1 MKIPL
6 KTEQE
11 IDCLDICYIDSS
23 NKIVFIDSNEVLH
36 PKVQRAPDRFGPL
49 CYALIEGVILYYEI
63 RYWNWDAESTYYPKQ
78 TETPLISCPYYEQ
91 PGPTCWAA
99 AHLMLLKAYN
109 PNADLNIYNL
119 DYLVMSNSVT
129 SGLDF
134 SVTTSA
140 EINKLKEIY
149 KKYVT
154 IDTKDDW
161 NLVEPISK
169 LHPYKLFNRVL
180 SALDNNKPSIGYI
193 NDHAYVFLG
202 YINKSSYEEI
212 ELIFHDPI
220 FYCTDLPY
228 HKMKIKD
235 LRNRF
240 KGAGSGFSS
249 IPSANINNSILQTI
263 NLWSNENISKYN
275 EFEGLGFF
283 KNGFTVDY
291 VSYDRTKN
299 DGYTFQNSEIP
310 NFDQITIKVKCFN
323 TSAKPVDCL
332 IKTEIFKLN
341 EKLEKINEPIIP
353 KSSDS
358 QSVPPIIPSETNLN
372 LDMKT
377 LYKPFTIDIPR
388 NSFTDNINENDA
400 NFEICTSLYNIN
412 NPTQKLD
419 GFNIKFKYRKLF
431 IKPSNGLKN
440 PLPLDSPITF
450 IASAGSETISND
462 KINWSIDPADNGA
475 TMIAGIFAAT
485 QNAIGKSFTIKGI
498 VNDPQSIHNGKEAI
512 FEVNNFMQSP
522 KILSIIAPKKYL
534 EFGSASPLQA
544 ILDNGQTQTNVTN
557 LVEWKINYGNPI
569 KINENQYQFIA
580 NQIGNNIVMIKL
592 LKDTKLPSNDILVE
606 DIEAKIDLTVFAIYA
621 DSYTLYAENEKELM
635 TSVNGISLNDFEW
648 SINNKTEYSGQI
660 INKEGKYFY
669 IPSPNTKIY
678 YDCNTEDIITVRS
691 KSLPSVCKEIKITI
705 LRPLK
710 KVVKT
715 INNMYEF
722 ECVYIGT
729 LSGTEQIL
737 FYHGYYKMW
746 YYSTDKIKIEGNYD
760 KGHKTGV
767 WKGTYSSGLPCYEG
781 QYVNDLKVEHTW
793 KRGGPGKLDRGLK
806 WKNFVV

>member
-1 MKIPL
+1 
-6 KTEQE
+6 
-11 IDCLDICYIDSS
+11 
-23 NKIVFIDSNEVLH
+23 
-36 PKVQRAPDRFGPL
+36 
-49 CYALIEGVILYYEI
+49 
-63 RYWNWDAESTYYPKQ
+63 
-78 TETPLISCPYYEQ
+78 
-91 PGPTCWAA
+91 
-99 AHLMLLKAYN
+99 
-109 PNADLNIYNL
+109 
-119 DYLVMSNSVT
+119 
-129 SGLDF
+129 
-134 SVTTSA
+134 
-140 EINKLKEIY
+140 
-149 KKYVT
+149 
-154 IDTKDDW
+154 
-161 NLVEPISK
+161 
-169 LHPYKLFNRVL
+169 
-180 SALDNNKPSIGYI
+180 
-193 NDHAYVFLG
+193 
-202 YINKSSYEEI
+202 
-212 ELIFHDPI
+212 
-220 FYCTDLPY
+220 
-228 HKMKIKD
+228 
-235 LRNRF
+235 
-240 KGAGSGFSS
+240 
-249 IPSANINNSILQTI
+249 
-263 NLWSNENISKYN
+263 
-275 EFEGLGFF
+275 
-283 KNGFTVDY
+283 
-291 VSYDRTKN
+291 
-299 DGYTFQNSEIP
+299 
-310 NFDQITIKVKCFN
+310 
-323 TSAKPVDCL
+323 
-332 IKTEIFKLN
+332 
-341 EKLEKINEPIIP
+341 
-353 KSSDS
+353 
-358 QSVPPIIPSETNLN
+358 
-372 LDMKT
+372 
-377 LYKPFTIDIPR
+377 
-388 NSFTDNINENDA
+388 
-400 NFEICTSLYNIN
+400 
-412 NPTQKLD
+412 
-419 GFNIKFKYRKLF
+419 
-431 IKPSNGLKN
+431 
-440 PLPLDSPITF
+440 
-450 IASAGSETISND
+450 
-462 KINWSIDPADNGA
+462 
-475 TMIAGIFAAT
+475 
-485 QNAIGKSFTIKGI
+485 
-498 VNDPQSIHNGKEAI
+498 
-512 FEVNNFMQSP
+512 MQSP

-781 QYVNDLKVEHTW
+781 QYVNDLKVENTW